1 MRMPVK
7 KLLFL
12 MSCAAASSWAGGWS
26 DPAVV
31 THQDDIVARYRARVD
46 GPYLVVTVT
55 LEPGW
60 HTFAMDNERRAKER
74 LAGKM
79 SLGIDQP
86 TGIAVSGG
94 LKTAGGWLQPE
105 PKDFSKPELRW
116 FSYGYEKE
124 AVFAVKVEGAAPAQL
139 RIRGQACTEST
150 CKNINLELP
159 LASGAPG
166 GTAELDVARLVA
178 VR

>member
-1 MRMPVK
+1 MPVK
-7 KLLFL
+7 KLLL
-12 MSCAAASSWAGGWS
+12 MMACVAVASWAGEWS
-26 DPAVV
+26 EPAAV
-31 THQDDIVARYRARVD
+31 THQDDIVAQYRARVD
-46 GPYLVVTVT
+46 GPYLVVSVV

-60 HTFAMDNERRAKER
+60 HTFSMDNERRAKER

-86 TGIAVSGG
+86 TVITVSGG
-94 LKTAGGWLQPE
+94 LKPSGAWLQPE

-124 AVFAVKVEGAAPAQL
+124 AVFAVKVDGAAPALL
-139 RIRGQACTEST
+139 RVRGQACTEST

-159 LASGAPG
+159 LATGAPG
-166 GTAELDVARLVA
+166 GAAQLDASKLVA